1 MDHVSNYPE
10 VLHPT
15 DLHLT
20 HSQNVFD
27 APMPI
32 IIKGREL
39 ENLYR
44 DRAMQEKSCPLIKV
58 EQNKSLETL
67 SMGQSCRGQIG
78 TVTLYFGPGLC
89 QNGYHGKRTQMTQH
103 LAPRALSET
112 ENRLGSTFSHQVQ
125 GHLSRRVATV
135 LPELSTLFPNPIVQV
150 LYSFKDGGSQNIINS
165 DLES

>member
-15 DLHLT
+15 DQCPT
-20 HSQNVFD
+20 HSQNVLD

-44 DRAMQEKSCPLIKV
+44 DGTVQEKSCPLTKV

-78 TVTLYFGPGLC
+78 TVSLYFGPGLC
-89 QNGYHGKRTQMTQH
+89 QNGHHGKRTQMTQH
-103 LAPRALSET
+103 LAPRALSER
-112 ENRLGSTFSHQVQ
+112 NR
-125 GHLSRRVATV
+125 
-135 LPELSTLFPNPIVQV
+135 
-150 LYSFKDGGSQNIINS
+150 K
-165 DLES
+165 